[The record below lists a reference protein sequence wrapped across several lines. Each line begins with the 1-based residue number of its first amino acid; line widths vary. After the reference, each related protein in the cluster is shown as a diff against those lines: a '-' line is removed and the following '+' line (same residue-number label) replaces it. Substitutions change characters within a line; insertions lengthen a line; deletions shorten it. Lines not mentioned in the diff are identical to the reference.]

1 MTWLLPQSP
10 HLRPGHQRQVQRGQ
24 AGGGRG
30 WEGGAVQRGA
40 GGAGQGG
47 GPGGCGVVLQKVP
60 SKANPKV
67 CNHGEG
73 PSRGLLL
80 VESGYYRFH
89 I

>member
-1 MTWLLPQSP
+1 MTLLLLQSP
-10 HLRPGHQRQVQRGQ
+10 HLRPGHQRQVERGQ

-47 GPGGCGVVLQKVP
+47 GPGGSGVSILPAEPGPGVAELPQLPADPAAVMLQSYKD
-60 SKANPKV
+60 
-67 CNHGEG
+67 NH
-73 PSRGLLL
+73 
-80 VESGYYRFH
+80 F